1 MGKGVQV
8 FIEIILA
15 HLYLVF
21 SILLLPFGF
30 NCFFMVYASW
40 KYNPRKFKRLANHP
54 SVTIQLPIYN
64 ERYVVTRLINAVSSI
79 KWPIN
84 KLQILVLDDSSDETS
99 ELIDEN
105 VNRLDSA
112 GYHIQVVRRN
122 GREGFKAGALQ
133 NALRYTRGK
142 YVAIFDADFLPPP
155 NFLIETVP
163 ILEEDLCLGLIQ
175 ARWGHINRDYNKLT
189 ETFAI
194 GIDGHH
200 MVEQTGRSA
209 LGLLLNFNGSCGVL
223 RTEAIKDAGGWT
235 ADTLSED
242 MDLSYRMQL
251 KGWKATYL
259 RDLVVPGEIPPNIS
273 ALRNQQ
279 ARWAKGS
286 IQCGRKLL
294 GSVWASKR
302 FSAMQKIQASMHM
315 TYYMIHPLMLLVLI
329 LAVLLLALGAF
340 GLVPFYVHYVL
351 LFGLCA
357 VSSTTLYYT
366 SIRQQNLSFRDKLPY
381 LGLLSL
387 VGYGL
392 SARCA
397 LSVVRGLARY
407 GGFFERTPK
416 YNIRW
421 KDDDWR
427 TRLYKPLRNLPLLE
441 SFFAAYSLLGISL
454 AVYQKVWSM
463 SFYLSVYLFGY
474 LLIAYYMN
482 RLDDLG

>member
-1 MGKGVQV
+1 
-8 FIEIILA
+8 
-15 HLYLVF
+15 
-21 SILLLPFGF
+21 
-30 NCFFMVYASW
+30 MVYASR
-40 KYNPRKFKRLANHP
+40 KYSPIKAAGSANHP
-54 SVTIQLPIYN
+54 SVTIQLPIFN
-64 ERYVVTRLINAVSSI
+64 ERYVVTRLINAVSSLN
-79 KWPIN
+79 WPID

-99 ELIDEN
+99 DLIDEN
-105 VNRLDSA
+105 VDRLNSA

-122 GREGFKAGALQ
+122 GRDGFKAGALQ
-133 NALRYTRGK
+133 NALYYTRGK
-142 YVAIFDADFLPPP
+142 YVTIFDADFLPPP
-155 NFLIETVP
+155 NFLIDAVP
-163 ILEEDLCLGLIQ
+163 LLEEDLSLGLIQ
-175 ARWGHINRDYNKLT
+175 ARWGHINRGYNLLT

-200 MVEQTGRSA
+200 VVEQTGRSA

-223 RTEAIKDAGGWT
+223 RTEAIKDAGGWA

-251 KGWKATYL
+251 KGWKAIYL

-273 ALRNQQ
+273 AFRNQQ

-294 GSVWASKR
+294 GAVWASNT
-302 FSAMQKIQASMHM
+302 FSIRQKIQASIHM

-329 LAVLLLALGAF
+329 LAVPLLALRAF
-340 GLVPFYVHYVL
+340 GLVPFYIHYIL
-351 LFGLCA
+351 LFGLCG

-366 SIRQQNLSFRDKLPY
+366 SMRQQNLSFRDKLPY

-397 LSVVRGLARY
+397 LSVMSGLTRY
-407 GGFFERTPK
+407 GGIFERTPK

-421 KDDDWR
+421 KNDDWR
-427 TRLYKPLRNLPLLE
+427 TRVYKPLRNLPMLE
-441 SFFAAYSLLGISL
+441 SFFASYSLLGVLL
-454 AVYQKVWSM
+454 AVSQRIWSM
-463 SFYLSVYLFGY
+463 SFYLSVYLFVH
-474 LLIAYYMN
+474 LLIAYYMD
-482 RLDDLG
+482 RQDDQR